1 MLRQSKRISGK
12 IRISQIIEEG
22 FRIHSEL
29 FAIRHLPATQPF
41 RRYAVAIGRKITR
54 SAVERNHLR
63 RRIYESVRAFE
74 KENPSESSFDIVIMA
89 RTSTLKAGFGELQSG
104 MKEILNKI

>member
-29 FAIRHLPATQPF
+29 FAIRHITGTEPF

-74 KENPSESSFDIVIMA
+74 KGGSNEVSCDIVIMA
-89 RTSTLKAGFGELQSG
+89 RSSTLKAEFGELLTS
-104 MKEILNKI
+104 MKEVLNKI